1 VRRKFKTAVT
11 DSGRDVVRTPDKPG
25 VTNLV
30 EIMAVATGEAPE
42 AIESRY
48 GSDGYAKFKEDVG
61 EAVVSLFT
69 PVQERY
75 RELRADEGEL
85 RRLLALGAEKARAIS
100 APTLA
105 SMYERMGFV
114 RL

>member
-1 VRRKFKTAVT
+1 MRATRVAIVGDFGVGKTFLSHALGHLACRRGASVLA
-11 DSGRDVVRTPDKPG
+11 VRTDKMLKALKHARLDNSYE
-25 VTNLV
+25 T
-30 EIMAVATGEAPE
+30 
-42 AIESRY
+42 
-48 GSDGYAKFKEDVG
+48 
-61 EAVVSLFT
+61 
-69 PVQERY
+69 
-75 RELRADEGEL
+75 EL

>member
-1 VRRKFKTAVT
+1 VLTLMTVASGEPRTVIERR
-11 DSGRDVVRTPDKPG
+11 SG
-25 VTNLV
+25 
-30 EIMAVATGEAPE
+30 AQ
-42 AIESRY
+42 
-48 GSDGYAKFKEDVG
+48 GYATFQEDVG
-61 EAVVSLFT
+61 ESVVSLLT

-75 RELRADEGEL
+75 RELRADGWEL